1 MDSSDWRSLA
11 LVIGGALI
19 GFYTI
24 ALEESFYKAVG
35 IGWFITFLV
44 GLAAIIL
51 FVLAY
56 GTGAIGKQIYSYRLR
71 NRRRTKKLGVLNDID
86 WDKNLALFRWTDI
99 SPIEWRDTLEHYIEE
114 KKLHLKIEFVTVS
127 SHFENY
133 AAILNPYAG
142 IYPENDLKN

>member
-99 SPIEWRDTLEHYIEE
+99 SPIEWRDTRTLYRR
-114 KKLHLKIEFVTVS
+114 KKVAS
-127 SHFENY
+127 
-133 AAILNPYAG
+133 
-142 IYPENDLKN
+142 